1 MNTVIS
7 SHNTRICNDLQ
18 EIIRVKIKLLKDKIP
33 IGYHHKI
40 QQICDNQC
48 LNIQQLLCE
57 PKEIVKVKNE
67 QIKQQ
72 KDKHEE
78 NNLKQDSSK
87 FSLKPINKHD
97 NILKNITNTEKP
109 INKHDNI
116 LKNITNTEKPIN
128 KHDNILKNI
137 TNTEKPINKHDNI
150 LKNITNT
157 EKPNKGKGA
166 GGASTNKNGKG
177 FEKVTLLTEKTYVH
191 HSYEEFNEITFH
203 SKPSKKYLAIKN
215 LRKFSERYM
224 PKEKYNPN
232 ISAHGCKVPDECYID
247 ISTDT
252 IFIIEKKFQSCN
264 GSVCEKIQTGQ
275 FKKQHYGKKYMGY
288 KIVYIYCLSIW
299 FKSHCITEIESLHE
313 NNIPVF
319 WGDYDTM
326 YKDEI
331 IDYITSC

>member
-72 KDKHEE
+72 KYKHEE

-87 FSLKPINKHD
+87 FSL
-97 NILKNITNTEKP
+97 
-109 INKHDNI
+109 
-116 LKNITNTEKPIN
+116 
-128 KHDNILKNI
+128 
-137 TNTEKPINKHDNI
+137 KPINKHDNI

-177 FEKVTLLTEKTYVH
+177 FEKVTLLNEKINVH

-264 GSVCEKIQTGQ
+264 GSVCEKIQSGP
-275 FKKQHYGKKYMGY
+275 FKKKHYGEKYMGY
-288 KIVYIYCLSIW
+288 KIVYIYCLSNW
-299 FKSHCITEIESLHE
+299 FKSHCIVEIEYLHE